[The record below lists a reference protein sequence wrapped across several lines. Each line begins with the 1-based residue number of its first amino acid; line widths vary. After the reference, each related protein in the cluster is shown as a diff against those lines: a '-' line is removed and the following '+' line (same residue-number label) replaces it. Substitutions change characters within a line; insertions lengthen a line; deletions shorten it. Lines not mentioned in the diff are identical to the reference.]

1 MARTFSDFNLLTI
14 RVGEDLG
21 CLPLPKINA
30 LKYWGQMIFRNTLEH
45 QITRK
50 PLSMPPLKSDY
61 AQWDVPLTLKDDVRR
76 GPESMFGRNKVN
88 QELEKFRICW
98 SVSSFFYIQIL
109 ANLDA
114 VVVGRL

>member
-1 MARTFSDFNLLTI
+1 MARTSSDFNVLTI
-14 RVGEDLG
+14 RVGEQLG

-30 LKYWGQMIFRNTLEH
+30 LKYWGQVIFQNTVEH

-61 AQWDVPLTLKDDVRR
+61 AQRDVPLALKDDVRR
-76 GPESMFGRNKVN
+76 GPVSMFGRKKLKLVN

-98 SVSSFFYIQIL
+98 SVSTFLYLNS
-109 ANLDA
+109 
-114 VVVGRL
+114 G